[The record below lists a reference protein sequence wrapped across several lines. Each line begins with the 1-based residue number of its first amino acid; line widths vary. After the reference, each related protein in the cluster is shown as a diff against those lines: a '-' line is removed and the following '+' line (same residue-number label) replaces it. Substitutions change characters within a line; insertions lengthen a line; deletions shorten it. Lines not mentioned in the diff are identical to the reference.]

1 MLAIGNGASMFFN
14 KLKGKAA
21 KMANE
26 KFVVKK
32 VAVLGAGVMGAQ
44 IAGQLANAKVETLLF
59 DLPAKEGPKN
69 SIVETALKRLQKI
82 KPAPLASR
90 EALDYI
96 IPANY
101 EDNLDKLEKCDIVI
115 EAVAERLDIKESVY
129 KQVGPHL
136 GAGTIFAT
144 NTSGI
149 SIRTLSEKFPASLK
163 HRFCG
168 VHFFNPPRYM
178 HLVELIPSEDT
189 EKVYLD
195 ELENFLVS
203 VLGKGVVRAKDTP
216 NFIANRLGVFSM
228 LSAIHNAEKYGL
240 SFDVVDDL
248 TGRRLGRPKSA
259 TFRTA
264 DVVGLDTFYHVA
276 KTMEDNLPKDP
287 WHPYFAAPKWLTHL
301 IEQKK
306 LGAKT
311 GEGIYKK
318 VGKKILLWND
328 RSGSYDES
336 SGKGDLEVIEI
347 LKIRDPQERFKKL
360 RDANHPQAE
369 FLWRTFADTFHYVAY
384 HAAEIAN
391 NARDIDFAIRWGF
404 GWDLGPLE
412 TWQSAGIQTVKKWL
426 EEDIEKGKTMVK
438 APLPDWL
445 NGLETFHND
454 EGSFNFNNRT
464 YDPRSDLPVY
474 HRQMVPPKLLGES
487 SKPLGDTV
495 WENAAVRAFTVDKR
509 VLVIQNLN
517 KNHAVSEEVLKGFNH
532 ALDMA
537 EKEFEA
543 VVLWNDTP
551 PFSVGADLKSMMPAF
566 EQGNFAS
573 IEKTIKLFQD
583 TSMRLRYSSIPVVA
597 AVQGFA
603 LGGGCEFT
611 MHSNLVVAALES
623 YIGLVEVGVGLLPA
637 GGGTKEFALKAA
649 EGSINDLFAV
659 IKDYYLNIA
668 TARVAGSALEA
679 KELGFLRSSDVVV
692 FNIYELL
699 YVALKEAITLVE
711 EGFRPGVPRRFKVGG
726 RTLAAT
732 IQGQLVNM
740 KEGHFISDY
749 DYYIALKIAQVISG
763 GDITPGSIVD
773 EQWILDLERAAF
785 IELLQQSK
793 TQERIQGMMT
803 TGKPVRN

>member
-1 MLAIGNGASMFFN
+1 
-14 KLKGKAA
+14 
-21 KMANE
+21 
-26 KFVVKK
+26 
-32 VAVLGAGVMGAQ
+32 
-44 IAGQLANAKVETLLF
+44 
-59 DLPAKEGPKN
+59 
-69 SIVETALKRLQKI
+69 
-82 KPAPLASR
+82 
-90 EALDYI
+90 
-96 IPANY
+96 
-101 EDNLDKLEKCDIVI
+101 
-115 EAVAERLDIKESVY
+115 
-129 KQVGPHL
+129 
-136 GAGTIFAT
+136 
-144 NTSGI
+144 
-149 SIRTLSEKFPASLK
+149 
-163 HRFCG
+163 
-168 VHFFNPPRYM
+168 
-178 HLVELIPSEDT
+178 
-189 EKVYLD
+189 
-195 ELENFLVS
+195 
-203 VLGKGVVRAKDTP
+203 
-216 NFIANRLGVFSM
+216 
-228 LSAIHNAEKYGL
+228 
-240 SFDVVDDL
+240 
-248 TGRRLGRPKSA
+248 
-259 TFRTA
+259 
-264 DVVGLDTFYHVA
+264 
-276 KTMEDNLPKDP
+276 
-287 WHPYFAAPKWLTHL
+287 
-301 IEQKK
+301 
-306 LGAKT
+306 
-311 GEGIYKK
+311 
-318 VGKKILLWND
+318 
-328 RSGSYDES
+328 
-336 SGKGDLEVIEI
+336 
-347 LKIRDPQERFKKL
+347 
-360 RDANHPQAE
+360 
-369 FLWRTFADTFHYVAY
+369 
-384 HAAEIAN
+384 
-391 NARDIDFAIRWGF
+391 
-404 GWDLGPLE
+404 
-412 TWQSAGIQTVKKWL
+412 
-426 EEDIEKGKTMVK
+426 MVK